1 MADAEQAGIEAFLVA
16 LPDDQRKALERLR
29 ANILKSAP
37 GITEKMSY
45 GVPTFV
51 LGKSLVSIG
60 AAKQH
65 CSLYVMS
72 LPTMATLVPDLQG
85 YDWSGGTI
93 RFQPEKPLPAALVK
107 KVVKTRIAEVQAAAK
122 KRARWP

>member
-1 MADAEQAGIEAFLVA
+1 MSDAEQAKIEAFLAA
-16 LPDDQRKALERLR
+16 LPNDQRRALERLR
-29 ANILKSAP
+29 ADILKAAP

-51 LGKSLVSIG
+51 LGKSIVSMG

-65 CSLYVMS
+65 CALYVMS
-72 LPTMATLVPDLQG
+72 LPAIATLVSDLQG

-93 RFQPEKPLPAALVK
+93 RFQPEKPLPAALVR